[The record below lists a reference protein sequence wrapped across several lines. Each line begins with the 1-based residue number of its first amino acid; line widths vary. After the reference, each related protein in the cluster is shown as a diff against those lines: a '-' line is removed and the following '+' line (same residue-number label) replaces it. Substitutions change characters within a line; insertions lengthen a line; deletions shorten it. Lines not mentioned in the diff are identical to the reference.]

1 MRAQDGGT
9 IPLVLLAS
17 MVVIAVALEVSVY
30 GRPLLP
36 AKLPLMALLLLALH
50 RPRSA

>member
-1 MRAQDGGT
+1 MRPQDGG
-9 IPLVLLAS
+9 ILPLVLLAS

-36 AKLPLMALLLLALH
+36 TKLPLAALLLLALR
-50 RPRSA
+50 RPRPT